1 MLGVLGVLLVL
12 ALLATPAR
20 SACPPHSLALYTLQL
35 NTSWTEEDFP
45 RQARSQNTVLCD
57 NTRE

>member
-1 MLGVLGVLLVL
+1 MGVLLVL

-45 RQARSQNTVLCD
+45 RQALQSEHSAAGASFV
-57 NTRE
+57 